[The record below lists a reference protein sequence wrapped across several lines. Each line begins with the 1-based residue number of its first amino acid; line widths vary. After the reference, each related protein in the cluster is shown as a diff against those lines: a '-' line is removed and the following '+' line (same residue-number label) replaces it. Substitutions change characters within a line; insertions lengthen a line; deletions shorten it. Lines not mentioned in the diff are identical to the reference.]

1 MPKATPA
8 ASMLALFLLFG
19 SLEAGSLN
27 AFGAAKE
34 NPDRQSQSGTV
45 QKIIVENG
53 SVTMNLDLNRLNG
66 IKSLAHSGYRAPVA
80 NGVPRP
86 DHVVIVIEENHSYS
100 EIIGSSAAPY
110 INSLAAQGALFTQS
124 YAITHP
130 SQPNYLDLFSGSNQ
144 GVTDDSCPHYFT
156 DSQPGLVLAQR
167 LSHLRGLLRRPAV
180 GRLTRMHVGRLCS
193 QARSLGE
200 LHQHTHSHQPPLQLL
215 PNRLYHASYSLIR
228 DTQPRRRYARRHDPA
243 G

>member
-19 SLEAGSLN
+19 SLETGTPN

-34 NPDRQSQSGTV
+34 NPDRQGQSGTFE
-45 QKIIVENG
+45 QMFIGNG
-53 SVTMNLDLNRLNG
+53 SGTMNLDPERLNG
-66 IKSLAHSGYRAPVA
+66 IKSLAYSAYRAPVA
-80 NGVPRP
+80 KGVPRP

-100 EIIGSSAAPY
+100 EIIGSSSAPY

-144 GVTDDSCPHYFT
+144 GVTDDSCPHYFMT
-156 DSQPGLVLAQR
+156 ANLGLVLAER
-167 LSHLRGLLRRPAV
+167 LSHLRGLLRGPAV

-200 LHQHTHSHQPPLQLL
+200 LHQHTDNH
-215 PNRLYHASYSLIR
+215 
-228 DTQPRRRYARRHDPA
+228 
-243 G
+243 